1 VSSNPNMATAAPG
14 KPAAGPA
21 AAPAFR
27 DEPDIVA
34 KNYPLLVIGVMLASM
49 IQVLDTTITI
59 VAVPHMQS
67 SLGASPETITWVL
80 TSYIIATAV
89 CMPISGWLSNR
100 VGARLLFLWSVG
112 GFIVAS
118 MLCGIAQSLAEMVL
132 FRALQG
138 VAGAFIAPM
147 SQSFMLDATRPSK
160 RGQIMALWGMG
171 VVIGPVLGP
180 ILGGLLTE
188 NWNWRWVFYVNLPLG
203 IAAFVL
209 LWTQLPKRP
218 IVVRRFDLAGFLL
231 IGITLASLQLMLDR
245 GHQLDWFDSKEI
257 WLYAVISG
265 SAGWMTLVHLSTTGQ
280 PLFDRALFRD
290 PNLVAALFFIF
301 IIGLVLFASMALLP
315 NLLQDILGYGVVE
328 TGGLLAMRGIG
339 VLVSMQIASQLM
351 RLGFDTRVMVCTGF
365 VIAGYSLYMMSHWN
379 LDIGK
384 WDIALPGLVQGLG
397 VGLVF
402 IPLNT
407 SAFATL
413 SQHLRTDASS
423 LMNLFRNIGSSLG
436 VAVLTA
442 ILAQNI
448 QTSHADL
455 GANITANST
464 GYIDV
469 SALDRYQ
476 DLGGAA
482 FAVMDGMINRQAAMI
497 AYIDDFHVMMWLT
510 WLTAP
515 LVLLMR
521 KPPRAPGRR

>member
-1 VSSNPNMATAAPG
+1 MASAAAP
-14 KPAAGPA
+14 AR
-21 AAPAFR
+21 PAFR
-27 DEPDIVA
+27 DEADVQVD
-34 KNYPLLVIGVMLASM
+34 NYPLMVIGVMLASM

-89 CMPISGWLSNR
+89 SMPITGWLSNKI
-100 VGARLLFLWSVG
+100 GARLLFLCSVS

-132 FRALQG
+132 FRAFQG
-138 VAGAFIAPM
+138 VAGAFIAPL

-180 ILGGLLTE
+180 VLGGLLTE

-203 IAAFVL
+203 VLAFAL
-209 LWTQLPKRP
+209 LWAQLPRLRLPARP
-218 IVVRRFDLAGFLL
+218 FDLAGFLL

-245 GHQLDWFDSKEI
+245 GHQLDWFDSLEI
-257 WLYAVISG
+257 WIWAIVAG
-265 SAGWMTLVHLSTTGQ
+265 STGWMALIHLATARQ
-280 PLFDRALFRD
+280 PLFDRSLFHD
-290 PNLVAALFFIF
+290 VNLVAALCFIF
-301 IIGLVLFASMALLP
+301 VIGLVLFASMALLP
-315 NLLQDILGYGVVE
+315 NLLQDILGYSVVE

-339 VLVSMQIASQLM
+339 VLISMQLASQLL
-351 RLGFDTRVMVCTGF
+351 RRGIDTRLMVCAGF
-365 VIAGYSLYMMSHWN
+365 LIAGYSLHMMASWN
-379 LDIGK
+379 LDIGH
-384 WDIALPGLVQGLG
+384 WDIALPGLIQGLG

-413 SQHLRTDASS
+413 EQRFRTDASS

-442 ILAQNI
+442 ILAANL
-448 QTSHADL
+448 QTSHSDL
-455 GANITANST
+455 GANITANSL
-464 GYIDV
+464 GYVDL
-469 SALDRYQ
+469 SALDRYRE
-476 DLGGAA
+476 LGGSALA
-482 FAVMDGMINRQAAMI
+482 IVDGMVNRQAAMI
-497 AYIDDFHVMMWLT
+497 AYVDDFYVMMWLT
-510 WLTAP
+510 WITAP
-515 LVLLMR
+515 FVLLMK
-521 KPPRAPGRR
+521 KPPKIPGR

>member
-1 VSSNPNMATAAPG
+1 MATAAPG
-14 KPAAGPA
+14 RPGAGP
-21 AAPAFR
+21 APAFR
-27 DEPDIVA
+27 DEADVEVD
-34 KNYPLLVIGVMLASM
+34 NYPLLVFGVMLASM

-67 SLGASPETITWVL
+67 TLGASPETITWVL

-89 CMPISGWLSNR
+89 CMPITGWLSNR

-118 MLCGIAQSLAEMVL
+118 MLCGAAQSLEEMVL

-138 VAGAFIAPM
+138 MSGAFISPL

-180 ILGGLLTE
+180 VLGGFLTE

-203 IAAFVL
+203 IAAFAL
-209 LWTQLPKRP
+209 LWAQLPRLRIPPRP
-218 IVVRRFDLAGFLL
+218 FDLAGFLL
-231 IGITLASLQLMLDR
+231 IGVTLASLQLMLDR
-245 GHQLDWFDSKEI
+245 GHQLDWFDSMEI
-257 WLYAVISG
+257 WIWAIVAG
-265 SAGWMTLVHLSTTGQ
+265 SAAWMTLVHMATARQ
-280 PLFDRALFRD
+280 PLFDRAMFRD
-290 PNLVAALFFIF
+290 VNLVAALCFIF

-315 NLLQDILGYGVVE
+315 NLLQEILGYSVVE
-328 TGGLLAMRGIG
+328 TGELLAMRGIG
-339 VLVSMQIASQLM
+339 VLISMQLASQLL
-351 RLGFDTRVMVCTGF
+351 RRGIDTRLMVCSGF
-365 VIAGYSLYMMSHWN
+365 LIAGYSLYMMSRWN
-379 LDIGK
+379 LDIGH

-413 SQHLRTDASS
+413 AQHQRTDASS

-442 ILAQNI
+442 ILAKNI
-448 QTSHADL
+448 QTSHSDL

-464 GYIDV
+464 GYIDL

-476 DLGGAA
+476 DLGGSALA
-482 FAVMDGMINRQAAMI
+482 IVDGMINRQAAMI
-497 AYIDDFHVMMWLT
+497 AYVDDFYVMMWLT

-515 LVLLMR
+515 FVLLMK
-521 KPPRAPGRR
+521 KPPRMPGGR

>member
-1 VSSNPNMATAAPG
+1 MATAA
-14 KPAAGPA
+14 AGAP
-21 AAPAFR
+21 PAFR
-27 DEPDIVA
+27 DEPDVVVD
-34 KNYPLLVIGVMLASM
+34 NYPLLVIGVMLASM

-67 SLGASPETITWVL
+67 TLGASPETITWVL

-89 CMPISGWLSNR
+89 CMPITGWLSNKI
-100 VGARLLFLWSVG
+100 GARLLFLCSVG

-118 MLCGIAQSLAEMVL
+118 MLCGIAQSLEEMVL

-138 VAGAFIAPM
+138 MSGAFIAPL

-203 IAAFVL
+203 LVAFAL
-209 LWTQLPKRP
+209 LWAQLPRLRVPARP
-218 IVVRRFDLAGFLL
+218 FDLAGFLL

-245 GHQLDWFDSKEI
+245 GHQLDWFDSLEI
-257 WLYAVISG
+257 WAWAIAAG
-265 SAGWMTLVHLSTTGQ
+265 SAGWMALVHMATARQ
-280 PLFDRALFRD
+280 PLFDRTLFRD
-290 PNLVAALFFIF
+290 VNLVAALFFIF
-301 IIGLVLFASMALLP
+301 VIGLVLFASMALLP
-315 NLLQDILGYGVVE
+315 HLLQDILGYGVVE

-351 RLGFDTRVMVCTGF
+351 RLGVDTRVMVSLGF
-365 VIAGYSLYMMSHWN
+365 VIAGYSLHMMAGWN
-379 LDIGK
+379 LDIGH

-407 SAFATL
+407 TAFATL
-413 SQHLRTDASS
+413 APHLRTDASS

-448 QTSHADL
+448 QTSHSDL

-464 GYIDV
+464 GYVDL

-476 DLGGAA
+476 DLGGSALA
-482 FAVMDGMINRQAAMI
+482 IVDGMINRQAAMI
-497 AYIDDFHVMMWLT
+497 AYIDDFYVMMWLT

-515 LVLLMR
+515 FVLLMK
-521 KPPRAPGRR
+521 KPPKLPGR